1 MVPNDDDQELPALLQ
16 NAATGDAEAW
26 RLLMAR
32 YHFRLRR
39 MVVLRIDPRLQG
51 KVDPSDVL
59 QEAYIDA
66 GDQLP
71 GYLEKPEIPF
81 FLWLRL
87 VTGHRLAKL
96 HRFHLGR
103 QIRDVTR
110 EVSIFHGA
118 FPEASSVNLAAQLL
132 GRDATPAEAAVRAEL
147 RERMLAAVNQLDP
160 IDREVLSLRHF
171 EQLTSLEVA
180 QVLGIG
186 VSAASKRYI
195 RAMDRLR
202 EVIDLPP
209 SSSA

>member
-1 MVPNDDDQELPALLQ
+1 
-16 NAATGDAEAW
+16 
-26 RLLMAR
+26 
-32 YHFRLRR
+32 

-51 KVDPSDVL
+51 RVDPSDVL

-96 HRFHLGR
+96 HRYHLGR

-118 FPEASSVNLAAQLL
+118 LPEASSVNLAALLL
-132 GRDATPAEAAVRAEL
+132 GRDTTPAEAALRTEL

-202 EVIDLPP
+202 DVIDLSP
-209 SSSA
+209 SGSA